1 MDGWMNEQMSGWMDG
16 WMDGI
21 IICNMQSVCHI
32 QDIGSIFQRLEST
45 FQRLESN
52 F

>member
-1 MDGWMNEQMSGWMDG
+1 MLDIIFFSVLHILTIACSGTLYTYFKHME
-16 WMDGI
+16 
-21 IICNMQSVCHI
+21 
-32 QDIGSIFQRLEST
+32 DIGSIFQRLEST